1 MRDVNLAKELTL
13 NFSRMAVLCRALGA
27 SLLLVLVLGNGSCD
41 SEPKAAIEP
50 SDCGLVPEIIPDFSL
65 VDNNQHSA
73 SYDAEVGRDGL
84 LGRVLIIYWAKAT

>member
-13 NFSRMAVLCRALGA
+13 KFSRMAMLCRVLGA
-27 SLLLVLVLGNGSCD
+27 SLLVLLALGNGSCD
-41 SEPKAAIEP
+41 RAPKAAIEP

-73 SYDAEVGRDGL
+73 SYGAEVGRDEL